1 MKALITVG
9 AVLFC
14 LTGRADQA
22 RTSCLSLVVVTN
34 EAHFGQQVD
43 GSSGLTNAAAVLSD
57 ADFAEF
63 NVGNHSFTLTPQATH
78 RLGGALW
85 GLKGG
90 RRPNVH
96 ATGTYELVPV
106 HAQFVLLAF
115 GKPVYGGVFCPGMI
129 CSYGHGD
136 GVPRIVPETL
146 LVRANLAA
154 NVRFE
159 IHRWPP
165 GATREPTYDSVLEDQ
180 RLIDAV
186 RELNRRGKP
195 RTKAL

>member
-1 MKALITVG
+1 MKTFIILGAL
-9 AVLFC
+9 LSC
-14 LTGRADQA
+14 LTASAEQP
-22 RTSCLSLVVVTN
+22 RTSCLSLLVLTN
-34 EAHFGQQVD
+34 EAHLGEPID
-43 GSSGLTNAAAVLSD
+43 GPSGLANAAAVLSD

-63 NVGNHSFTLTPQATH
+63 NVGNHTFTLTPQATQ
-78 RLGGALW
+78 RLGAALW

-90 RRPNVH
+90 RHPSVH
-96 ATGTYELVPV
+96 ATGTYELIPV

-146 LVRANLAA
+146 LVRTNLAA
-154 NVRFE
+154 NMRFE

-165 GATREPTYDSVLEDQ
+165 AATR
-180 RLIDAV
+180 
-186 RELNRRGKP
+186 
-195 RTKAL
+195 